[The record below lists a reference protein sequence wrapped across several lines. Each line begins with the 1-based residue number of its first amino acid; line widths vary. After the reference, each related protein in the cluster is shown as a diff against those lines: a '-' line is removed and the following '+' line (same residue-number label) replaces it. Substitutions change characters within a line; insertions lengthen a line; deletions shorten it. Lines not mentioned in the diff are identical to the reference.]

1 MHFVN
6 ATLVDLPC
14 VCRKPDCLDSKMG
27 LKLKT
32 KQKVNGNEF
41 CGFAAEVVSNAS
53 RKKKNVYF

>member
-1 MHFVN
+1 
-6 ATLVDLPC
+6 
-14 VCRKPDCLDSKMG
+14 MG

-53 RKKKNVYF
+53 RKKIKIK